1 MKRLFLDRLDAVN
14 TTTSKFAAIAVFA
27 LAGQAG
33 IAQTRGGTLS
43 AIVQPEPPML
53 ISAMNSQSPTQ
64 YVAGKI
70 YQGLLTYGADLKPQ
84 PELAKSWKV
93 SPDGM
98 TYTFELQSGVKWH
111 DGKPFT
117 AADAEFTIDKLLRDV
132 HVRTRAVINKYVA
145 SVKAVNAGTLEI
157 RLKEPFPPFIMMF
170 EVGTMPMMPKH
181 LYENTDYRANPANQ
195 KPVGTGP
202 FMFGEW
208 KKGAFIKLKRF
219 PDYWKKG
226 KPYLDEIVFN
236 VIPDS
241 ASRAVA
247 FERGDVQVL
256 RGGDVDNVDVKRL
269 RAIPSMEYTTKGW
282 ELFSPTSML
291 ILNQRK
297 PPFDN
302 VKVRQAVMHALN
314 RKLIADNIFFGL
326 GKPATG
332 PFASTTLFYDRN
344 VPTYDFNLKK
354 ARELVKESGVDVAK
368 FPVKILSTSYG
379 ANWDRLDEYIKQ
391 MLESI
396 GLKVSIES
404 ADAGT
409 WSSRVSNWDYDMTVT
424 FIYQYGDPALGV
436 ERLYVA
442 RNIVKGTPFANVQGY
457 NNPKA
462 DALWTEAGAAL
473 DPAVRQRAYSSLQKV
488 LVEDV
493 AQANLLEMEFPTL
506 YRGEV
511 KNLVTT
517 GIGLNE
523 SFDAVYID
531 PK

>member
-1 MKRLFLDRLDAVN
+1 MKIFSPSVRRGLSSL
-14 TTTSKFAAIAVFA
+14 A
-27 LAGQAG
+27 LAALTVAAAAPTL
-33 IAQTRGGTLS
+33 AQTRGGTLS

-53 ISAMNSQSPTQ
+53 ISAMNSQAPTQ

-70 YQGLLTYGADLKPQ
+70 YQGLLTYGPNLKPQ
-84 PELAKSWKV
+84 PELARSWKI
-93 SPDGM
+93 SPDGL

-117 AADAEFTIDKLLRDV
+117 AADAEFTIDKMLRDV

-145 SVKAVNAGTLEI
+145 SVRAVKPTVLEI
-157 RLKEPFPPFIMMF
+157 KLKEAFPPFIMMF
-170 EVGTMPMMPKH
+170 EAGTMPMMPRH
-181 LYENTDYRANPANQ
+181 IYEGTDFRNNPANQ

-202 FMFGEW
+202 FMFKEW
-208 KKGAFIKLKRF
+208 QKGSHIKLVRN

-226 KPYLDEIVFN
+226 KPYLDELVFH

-269 RAIPSMEYTTKGW
+269 RALPDVQFTTKGW
-282 ELFSPTSML
+282 ELFSPMSML

-314 RKLIADNIFFGL
+314 RKQIVDNIFFGM

-332 PFASTTLFYDRN
+332 PFTSTTLFYDHD
-344 VPTYDFNLKK
+344 VPAYDFSLKK
-354 ARELVKESGVDVAK
+354 ARELIKESGVDVAK
-368 FPVKILSTSYG
+368 YPVKILSTSYG

-396 GLKVSIES
+396 GLKTSIES
-404 ADAGT
+404 ADAGS
-409 WSSRVSNWDYDMTVT
+409 WSGRVGNWDFDMTVT
-424 FIYQYGDPALGV
+424 FVYQYGDPALGV

-462 DALWTEAGAAL
+462 DELWTKAGSTL
-473 DPAVRQRAYSSLQKV
+473 DPVERQRAYSQLQKI
-488 LVEDV
+488 LVTDV
-493 AQANLLEMEFPTL
+493 ADANLLEMEFPTL
-506 YRGEV
+506 YRSKV
-511 KNLVTT
+511 KDLVTT

-523 SFDAVYID
+523 TFDSVYID
-531 PK
+531 KK